1 MASDEYEIVLRV
13 DGGPQIG
20 YGHLIRTSSLAEELL
35 TQNNTITVATATP
48 KSAESVFPDQVDI
61 IKLPS
66 RDDPKPFVQ
75 WLATSSPD
83 AVFIDAYP
91 VDTSYQQAIREHAP
105 LAVLQ
110 DDARHAVCADFFT
123 NGNLYATDLDYE
135 FVGDPPKTCFG
146 TEYVLLRRQIRE
158 LVANEPPWREQPER
172 AIITMG
178 GSDIGRL
185 TPTVVRA
192 FDGLDLRVDAI
203 VGPGC
208 SDAQEQAVRTAATET
223 DADVRVTRDPD
234 DLVDRMFEADI
245 AVSTASSTTYE
256 LLALGTPIV
265 SIPTVDNQESIAAA
279 LRQRDAATV
288 LKCSDSEDAFRNA
301 ITEYVRDTGLRRRR
315 RQKGRQLADG
325 GGTERV
331 ATVITELVK

>member
-1 MASDEYEIVLRV
+1 MHLAIRV
-13 DGGPQIG
+13 DGGPEIG
-20 YGHLIRTSSLAEELL
+20 YGHLIRTSALTEELL
-35 TQNNTITVATATP
+35 DQNNTIAVATTTP
-48 KSAESVFPDQVDI
+48 KSAESVFPESVDI
-61 IKLPS
+61 VDLPS
-66 RDDPKPFVQ
+66 RDNPEPFVE
-75 WLATSSPD
+75 WLNTTSPD
-83 AVFIDAYP
+83 GVFTDAYP
-91 VDTSYQQAIREHAP
+91 VDTSYQQEVRAHAP

-110 DDARHAVCADFFT
+110 DDARHAVCAEVFI
-123 NGNLYATDLDYE
+123 NGNLYAPDLNYE
-135 FVGDPPKTCFG
+135 FVGDSPKTYLG

-158 LVANEPPWREQPER
+158 LAANEPPWREQPER

-178 GSDIGRL
+178 GSDIGGL

-208 SDAQEQAVRTAATET
+208 SDAQEQTVRTAATET
-223 DADVRVTRDPD
+223 DADVRVMRDPD

-265 SIPTVDNQESIAAA
+265 SIPTVDNQEPIASA

-288 LKCSDSEDAFRNA
+288 LQRGADEVAFRRAVKNY
-301 ITEYVRDTGLRRRR
+301 IDNSELRLKH
-315 RQKGRQLADG
+315 RQRGRKLVDGKGC
-325 GGTERV
+325 ERV
-331 ATVITELVK
+331 AAELLSTPDGYDST